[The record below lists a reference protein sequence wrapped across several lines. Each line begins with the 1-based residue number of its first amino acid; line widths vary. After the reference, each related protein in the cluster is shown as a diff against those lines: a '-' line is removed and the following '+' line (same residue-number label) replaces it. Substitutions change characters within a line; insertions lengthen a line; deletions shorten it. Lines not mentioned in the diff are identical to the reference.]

1 MTPYT
6 QQALL
11 SLGYLHSSHREV
23 GSMFLTLLGW
33 LGTVMLCDF
42 GDKDIKGDL
51 ASLVLSRHL
60 SLQL

>member
-1 MTPYT
+1 MTSYT

-11 SLGYLHSSHREV
+11 SLGHLHSHREV

-51 ASLVLSRHL
+51 AFLVLSRHL

>member
-1 MTPYT
+1 MTSYT

-11 SLGYLHSSHREV
+11 SLGHLHSSHREV
-23 GSMFLTLLGW
+23 GW